1 MTTDLRN
8 IEMREFHASEGNTFA
23 DHALRC
29 AVDGKVLLTKRQS
42 QAVEDH
48 LDCVGAPLDALLW
61 GYSGRYYCLD
71 GGYIYLNDVT
81 GESDKGYWLTS
92 SLFDPYLPA
101 PDGSD
106 EMARQASIEDEPL
119 DGQLYGTDTVV
130 TCDDWEHLPV

>member
-1 MTTDLRN
+1 MTTDLRT

-29 AVDGKVLLTKRQS
+29 AVDGKVLLTKRQA

-48 LDCVGAPLDALLW
+48 LDCVGASLDALLW
-61 GYSGRYYCLD
+61 GYSGRYYEID

-81 GESDKGYWLTS
+81 GESDQGYWLTS
-92 SLFDPYLPA
+92 SPFDPYLPA

-106 EMARQASIEDEPL
+106 EVSDCDVDEDL
-119 DGQLYGTDTVV
+119 QLEWEADEVAANS
-130 TCDDWEHLPV
+130 DDIPF